1 MPYRIRKQGIS
12 GERREWSTRST
23 GVNAPHHCYA
33 CLSLATSKGF
43 VFPKEARKGTRAG
56 EAEKGKKEASKKRKD
71 GRSEGKMRGKRKDI
85 MQRNESKKRIR

>member
-43 VFPKEARKGTRAG
+43 VFPKEAREGTRAG
-56 EAEKGKKEASKKRKD
+56 EAEKRKD